1 MIEATRPL
9 RVLRII
15 ARLNVG
21 GPARHTAILNAGLRA
36 RGMETLLVHGSL
48 APGEASLEDLAR
60 AADLPVL
67 QIPELGR
74 RISVWSDVRAFA
86 RILSLLR
93 EWQPDIVHTHT
104 AKAGALGRLAAVAYN
119 VTRRRENRC
128 AVVHT
133 FHGHVFEG
141 YFNVAGSQLV
151 RATERLLGRATD
163 RIVAISTRQ
172 REDLTSRF
180 AIASP
185 EKVTVVPLGLEL
197 AELLAAP
204 LRPISTSGRTGAPF
218 QVGYVGRL
226 APIKDLGTL
235 LAGIELARRQAGS
248 LRLTVV
254 GDGDERAALETRAAE
269 LGLADAVQFLGW
281 RRDLA
286 AVYSSMD
293 LFALT
298 SLNEGTPVSLIEA
311 MAAGVPVVA
320 TAVGGVPDVVSD
332 GTTGVLV
339 PPRQPAALAAA
350 IVDAV
355 TRPSR
360 SAHMAGLARED
371 VRRRFDA
378 ARLVQDIEALY
389 LDALAHRRGDR
400 FAGRSATGGRARR

>member
-1 MIEATRPL
+1 MTEATRPL

-48 APGEASLEDLAR
+48 APGEASLEDLALG
-60 AADLPVL
+60 ADLPVRH
-67 QIPELGR
+67 IPELGR

-141 YFNVAGSQLV
+141 YFNAAGSQLV
-151 RATERLLGRATD
+151 RVTERLLGRATD

-185 EKVTVVPLGLEL
+185 EKVSVVPLGLEL

-204 LRPISTSGRTGAPF
+204 LRPISPSDRTGAPF

-235 LAGIELARRQAGS
+235 LAGIELARRQAVS

-254 GDGDERAALETRAAE
+254 GDGEERAVLERRAAE
-269 LGLADAVQFLGW
+269 LGLGDAVQFLGW

-286 AVYSSMD
+286 AVY
-293 LFALT
+293 LEHG
-298 SLNEGTPVSLIEA
+298 SLRTDVA
-311 MAAGVPVVA
+311 QRRYAGVADRSDGCRRPGRCDSRRRRSRRRLRRHDRCA
-320 TAVGGVPDVVSD
+320 RTAASAGGAGRRHRRRGHETFAVGAHG
-332 GTTGVLV
+332 
-339 PPRQPAALAAA
+339 
-350 IVDAV
+350 
-355 TRPSR
+355 R
-360 SAHMAGLARED
+360 SGPED
-371 VRRRFDA
+371 VRTRFDA
-378 ARLVQDIEALY
+378 ARLVQDTEALY
-389 LDALAHRRGDR
+389 LDALADRRGDR

>member
-1 MIEATRPL
+1 MTGATRPL
-9 RVLRII
+9 RALRII

-36 RGMETLLVHGSL
+36 RGMDTLLVHGSL

-60 AADLPVL
+60 EADLEMRH
-67 QIPELGR
+67 IPELGR

-93 EWQPDIVHTHT
+93 EWQPDVVHTHT

-141 YFNVAGSQLV
+141 YFNAAGSQLV
-151 RATERLLGRATD
+151 RVTERLLGRATD

-172 REDLTSRF
+172 RDDLTSRF
-180 AIASP
+180 TIAPP
-185 EKVTVVPLGLEL
+185 EKVTVVPLGLDL
-197 AELLAAP
+197 AELLAVP
-204 LRPISTSGRTGAPF
+204 SRPASLAGRADAPF

-226 APIKDLGTL
+226 APIKDLATL
-235 LAGIELARRQAGS
+235 LAGIELARRQVGS
-248 LRLTVV
+248 LRLTIV
-254 GDGDERAALETRAAE
+254 GDGEERAVLERRVAE
-269 LGLADAVQFLGW
+269 LGLADAVQFVGW

-320 TAVGGVPDVVSD
+320 TAVGGVPDVVTD

-360 SAHMAGLARED
+360 SAHMAAFAREH
-371 VRRRFDA
+371 VRKRFDT
-378 ARLVQDIEALY
+378 ARLVQDTEALY
-389 LDALAHRRGDR
+389 LEVLAGRRGN
-400 FAGRSATGGRARR
+400 AARSATGGRAGR